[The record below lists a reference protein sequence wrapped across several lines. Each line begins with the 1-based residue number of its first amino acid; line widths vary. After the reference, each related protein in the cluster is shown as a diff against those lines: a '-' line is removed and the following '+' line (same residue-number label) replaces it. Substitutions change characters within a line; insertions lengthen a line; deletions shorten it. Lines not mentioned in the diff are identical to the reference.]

1 MNTPQSM
8 MIGWASLIAA
18 AGVSYYYAKQEIDAR
33 RKLQRELG
41 LRGTEKKEWYERL
54 EQPSSKATPANPPT
68 AGAGS
73 LVPPTSAKPPDKS
86 S

>member
-18 AGVSYYYAKQEIDAR
+18 AGVSYYYARQEIDAR

-41 LRGTEKKEWYERL
+41 VRSTEKKEWYERL
-54 EQPSSKATPANPPT
+54 EQPVPKATPANPS
-68 AGAGS
+68 AGGIPS
-73 LVPPTSAKPPDKS
+73 PSVSAKPPDKS